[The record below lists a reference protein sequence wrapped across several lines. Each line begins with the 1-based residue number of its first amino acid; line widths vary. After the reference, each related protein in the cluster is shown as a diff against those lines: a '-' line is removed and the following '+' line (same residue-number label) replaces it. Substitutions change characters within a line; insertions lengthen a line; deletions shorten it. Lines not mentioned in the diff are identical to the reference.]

1 MYSEYDENGFNCK
14 AFITFINRYGYYVIE
29 NMVGDNYLEK
39 YQDEINQL
47 KLIVQN
53 SDETENIFETVTESI
68 EIISKNKTKSNQDS
82 KTKYTIKSNSIF
94 NDRKILSFGDGYMFK
109 KMVVVQSFII
119 ALKIISSTLLSY
131 SLMLQ
136 KKLNRKNCGIYQK
149 YTIQS

>member
-1 MYSEYDENGFNCK
+1 MRKSESKKRREQARKNFACMHKVGEYDENGFNCK

-82 KTKYTIKSNSIF
+82 KTKYTIKSDI
-94 NDRKILSFGDGYMFK
+94 
-109 KMVVVQSFII
+109 
-119 ALKIISSTLLSY
+119 
-131 SLMLQ
+131 
-136 KKLNRKNCGIYQK
+136 
-149 YTIQS
+149 

>member
-1 MYSEYDENGFNCK
+1 
-14 AFITFINRYGYYVIE
+14 
-29 NMVGDNYLEK
+29 MVGDNYLEK

-94 NDRKILSFGDGYMFK
+94 NDRKILSFGDGY
-109 KMVVVQSFII
+109 VQE
-119 ALKIISSTLLSY
+119 
-131 SLMLQ
+131 
-136 KKLNRKNCGIYQK
+136 NG
-149 YTIQS
+149 